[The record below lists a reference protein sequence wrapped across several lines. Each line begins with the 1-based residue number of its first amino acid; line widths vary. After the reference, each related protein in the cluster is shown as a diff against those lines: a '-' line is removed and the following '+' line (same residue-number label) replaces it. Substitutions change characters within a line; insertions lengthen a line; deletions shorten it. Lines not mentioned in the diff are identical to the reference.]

1 MRYVEARVE
10 QEVQEYTYRIY
21 VTDVLKGLINTN
33 ERYYDWIT
41 RPRKVE
47 TRTAEE
53 IIDNIK
59 TGLAKLGGE
68 SK

>member
-1 MRYVEARVE
+1 MRYVEARTE
-10 QEVQEYTYRIY
+10 QEVHEYTYRIY
-21 VTDVLKGLINTN
+21 VTDALKGLINAN

-41 RPRKVE
+41 KSHKVE

-53 IIDNIK
+53 IINNIK
-59 TGLAKLGGE
+59 DGLNKLGGE

>member
-1 MRYVEARVE
+1 MRYVEARIE
-10 QEVQEYTYRIY
+10 QEVQEYIYRIY
-21 VTDVLKGLINTN
+21 VTDVLKGLISTN

-47 TRTAEE
+47 TRTAEG
-53 IIDNIK
+53 IIDSIK

>member
-1 MRYVEARVE
+1 ME

-21 VTDVLKGLINTN
+21 VTDALKGLIHTN

>member
-1 MRYVEARVE
+1 ME

-21 VTDVLKGLINTN
+21 VTDVLKSLISTN

-41 RPRKVE
+41 RPHKVE

-53 IIDNIK
+53 IIDSIK